1 VTQPAPSYVGER
13 VQIGTG
19 KAGMKPL
26 AQSGRVVLVD
36 GTLQLFDSQQKVLD
50 EGPLDA
56 VTVARGKGLTAGITW
71 VTIGEKRY
79 SLAIGAGGKMLFTG
93 ILRVFIS
100 AGGGKKLLAAVEAA
114 KA

>member
-1 VTQPAPSYVGER
+1 VTQPAPSYVGEH
-13 VQIGTG
+13 VQIGSG

-26 AQSGRVVLVD
+26 AQNGRVVIGD
-36 GTLQLFDSQQKVLD
+36 GTLQLFDSQQNLID

-56 VTVARGKGLTAGITW
+56 VTVARGKGLAAGITW

-79 SLAIGAGGKMLFTG
+79 SLAIGAGGRMLFTG

-100 AGGGKKLLAAVEAA
+100 AGGGKKLVAAVEAA